1 MMLFWIFLLK
11 HCLMIFE
18 LKKGCSVMLVN
29 AWMLYDNSGS
39 KPTIL
44 AWGEKG

>member
-1 MMLFWIFLLK
+1 
-11 HCLMIFE
+11 
-18 LKKGCSVMLVN
+18 MLVN